1 MCVFF
6 GNLGLSPA
14 SSSLLTTL
22 QSGWPIGQVNQ
33 ARGKGRERER
43 RQRGHVRGG
52 VPAAIAIVRVWLSSS
67 GISLALVEREKGGGE
82 EGGGWVCID

>member
-1 MCVFF
+1 MCFF

-33 ARGKGRERER
+33 ARGKGRKD
-43 RQRGHVRGG
+43 HVRGG
-52 VPAAIAIVRVWLSSS
+52 VAAAIAIVRVWLSSS

>member
-1 MCVFF
+1 MCVLLQFGIKPSLFF
-6 GNLGLSPA
+6 SLDNPA
-14 SSSLLTTL
+14 IRLAYWSG
-22 QSGWPIGQVNQ
+22 QSG
-33 ARGKGRERER
+33 ERE

>member
-1 MCVFF
+1 MCFF

-43 RQRGHVRGG
+43 RQRGHVRGDG
-52 VPAAIAIVRVWLSSS
+52 VAAAIAIVRVWLSSS